1 MPARAPT
8 SANKKPTI
16 LHIPKVARYFVV
28 DNAVFSEARLSWDA
42 RGLMGYLLS
51 KPDDWRVRL
60 YDLVAHGPAGVHKIQ
75 RMLRELEDA
84 GYLHRKRVKRAN
96 GAFDW
101 ETIVFETPSLNPLAA
116 RHPEFPDARA
126 RIPRLVAKNPRG
138 DPENPRADPEN
149 PDELANYGG
158 SP

>member
-1 MPARAPT
+1 MPDRHPKPANYRA
-8 SANKKPTI
+8 TI
-16 LHIPKVARYFVV
+16 IRLEKVARYLVV
-28 DNAVFSEARLSWDA
+28 DNALFSEAQLSWEA

-84 GYLHRKRVKRAN
+84 GYLHRKRVKRSN

-101 ETIVFETPSLNPLAA
+101 ETTVFETPSLNPLAA
-116 RHPEFPDARA
+116 RPPKFPDARA

-138 DPENPRADPEN
+138 DPENPDDLGDN
-149 PDELANYGG
+149 G
-158 SP
+158 SSP